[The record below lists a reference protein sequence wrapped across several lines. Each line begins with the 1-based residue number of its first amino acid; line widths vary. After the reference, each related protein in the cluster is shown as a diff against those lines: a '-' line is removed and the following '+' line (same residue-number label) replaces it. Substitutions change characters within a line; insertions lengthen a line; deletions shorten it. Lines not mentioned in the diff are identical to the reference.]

1 MAMVTVH
8 DSAGELVAGR
18 YLLLDVV
25 LREEGRTCWLGQDS
39 ALRRPVVLTWSRVAA
54 PARAGEESAAG
65 SEAAAS
71 GDALRGE
78 TEGRAADRILRAARV
93 LGAACPG
100 RVAAVLDVIEEPGS
114 VWTVTERPPGFPL
127 TDLLS
132 DGPVGHVRAARVG
145 LGVLDVLAAAH
156 AEGLPHGELGPGQV
170 WTDEFGTVTVT
181 GFGQAASEDAPR
193 LTAPAYASPEQ
204 ARGEGGAAAADLWAL
219 GAMMYAMTEGRPAV
233 RDRGRLDATLRA
245 VDRLPIRAPL
255 RAGPLAPAVQGL
267 LRWDPVERIPD
278 TVVRESLTR
287 ILRQDLEEA
296 EAPGPPNVFCG
307 PGTDVGDRQ
316 AGARRVGH
324 APGGRLT
331 GRPVLLGGALVAT
344 VAVLTV
350 LAVTGGLPGGD
361 TSGASAATS
370 APSRSA
376 GALPPGPVPTAPVAP
391 SGRTPSGSPSGS
403 PSSSPSPSGGA
414 GGKLPDGFV
423 TYRAAQG
430 FSVALPRGW
439 KPVDTQASGDLSY
452 RVTFGASGD
461 PRTLAVTY
469 STQLGPDPVAVWSD
483 LEPALR
489 ADTAGYRRVGAI
501 RAVTYRGMKGAD
513 MEWYSGSGDERLRTF
528 GRGFLV
534 GGHRGFSLRWT
545 TPAVDRGTTADR
557 RALDAVLTSFRPPV
571 G

>member
-1 MAMVTVH
+1 MAMVVTVH
-8 DSAGELVAGR
+8 DSVGELVAGR

-39 ALRRPVVLTWSRVAA
+39 ALRRPVVLTRSRVAA
-54 PARAGEESAAG
+54 PAAAAEASAAG
-65 SEAAAS
+65 SEASAS

-114 VWTVTERPPGFPL
+114 VWTVTERPPGTPL

-132 DGPVGHVRAARVG
+132 GGPVGHVRAARVG

-181 GFGQAASEDAPR
+181 GFGQAESKDAPR

-219 GAMMYAMTEGRPAV
+219 GALMYAMTEGRPAV

-267 LRWDPVERIPD
+267 LRWDPAERIPE

-296 EAPGPPNVFCG
+296 EAPGQPNGFLG
-307 PGTDVGDRQ
+307 PGTDVTERQ
-316 AGARRVGH
+316 AGARPEGH

-344 VAVLTV
+344 VAVLAV

-361 TSGASAATS
+361 KTGASAATS

-376 GALPPGPVPTAPVAP
+376 GVLPPGPVPTAPVAP
-391 SGRTPSGSPSGS
+391 SGRTPSGSPS
-403 PSSSPSPSGGA
+403 PSGGA
-414 GGKLPDGFV
+414 GGNLPDGFV

-430 FSVALPRGW
+430 FSVALPRAW
-439 KPVDTQASGDLSY
+439 KPVDTQASDDLSY

-513 MEWYSGSGDERLRTF
+513 MEWFSGSGKERLRTF

-545 TPAVDRGTTADR
+545 TPAVDRGTTTDR
-557 RALDAVLTSFRPPV
+557 RALDAVLASFRPPV

>member
-1 MAMVTVH
+1 MAMVVTVH

-18 YLLLDVV
+18 YQLLDVV

-54 PARAGEESAAG
+54 PAPVRGESTAGAD
-65 SEAAAS
+65 EA
-71 GDALRGE
+71 DALRGE
-78 TEGRAADRILRAARV
+78 TGGRVADRILRAARV

-114 VWTVTERPPGFPL
+114 VWTVTERPPGAPL
-127 TDLLS
+127 TELLS
-132 DGPVGHVRAARVG
+132 GGPVGHVRAARIG

-156 AEGLPHGELGPGQV
+156 GEGVTHGELGPGQV

-181 GFGQAASEDAPR
+181 GFGQTESDDAPR

-219 GAMMYAMTEGRPAV
+219 GAMMYAMSEGRPAV

-267 LRWDPVERIPD
+267 LRWDPVERIPEA
-278 TVVRESLTR
+278 VVREALTR

-296 EAPGPPNVFCG
+296 EAPGPPSAFFG
-307 PGTDVGDRQ
+307 PGGFVPDREGDARPVGR
-316 AGARRVGH
+316 AR
-324 APGGRLT
+324 GGRLA
-331 GRPVLLGGALVAT
+331 GRSVLLGGALVAT
-344 VAVLTV
+344 VAVLAV

-361 TSGASAATS
+361 TTGASASPST
-370 APSRSA
+370 PSRSV

-391 SGRTPSGSPSGS
+391 SGRTPSGSPS
-403 PSSSPSPSGGA
+403 PSPSDGA
-414 GGKLPDGFV
+414 GGKLPPGFA

-430 FSVALPRGW
+430 FSVALPREW
-439 KPVDTQASGDLSY
+439 KPVQTQTSGDLSY

-489 ADTAGYRRVGAI
+489 ADTPGYRRVGAI
-501 RAVTYRGMKGAD
+501 RAVNYRGRKGAD
-513 MEWYSGSGDERLRTF
+513 MEWYSGSGAERLRTF

-534 GGHRGFSLRWT
+534 GDHRGFSLRWT
-545 TPAVDRGTTADR
+545 TPAADRGTPTDR